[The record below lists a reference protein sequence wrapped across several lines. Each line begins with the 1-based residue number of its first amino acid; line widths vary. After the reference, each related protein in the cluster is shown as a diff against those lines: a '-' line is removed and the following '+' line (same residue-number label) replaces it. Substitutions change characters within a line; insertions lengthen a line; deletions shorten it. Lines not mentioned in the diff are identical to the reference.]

1 MPALRRGAGDGLEG
15 VRMDPSMLL
24 DPRVRRQIQPVVG
37 ARLPL
42 NEIGRAHRMLE
53 RVDVAG
59 KIELVPS

>member
-1 MPALRRGAGDGLEG
+1 
-15 VRMDPSMLL
+15 MDPSMLL
-24 DPRVRRQIQPVVG
+24 DPLVRRQIQPVVG